1 MNQRLII
8 KTALSAAILASL
20 AGCASQ
26 PAHEWN
32 ADTTYKLTVLHTND
46 HHGRFWQNKHGEYG
60 MAARKT
66 LIDDLRDEIQ
76 AEGGSVLLLSGGDIN
91 TGVPESDLQ
100 DAEPD
105 FKGMSKIGYDAMAL
119 GNHEFDN
126 PLDVLFKQQDWANF
140 PMLSANIYDKKTG
153 KRLFQPY
160 AMFNKQGIKIAVIG
174 LTTEDTAKL
183 GNPEFIGQVDFRDPK
198 AEAKEL
204 IAELKKTENP
214 DLIFAVTHMGH
225 YENGNRGI
233 NAPGDVALARYLN
246 EGDLDMIVGGHSQE
260 PVCMEGPNVIKKN
273 FKSGDECQPDQQNG
287 TYIVQANEWGKYVG
301 RADYEF
307 RNGEL
312 SMVSY
317 DLIPVNLKK
326 KINVDGQ
333 SQRVFVQDEITQ
345 DKAMLDFLR
354 PFEEKGQSQ
363 LNVKIAES
371 NGKLEGDRDVVRFQQ
386 TNLGR
391 LIATAHMER
400 AKADFAVMN
409 SGGVRDSIEAGDI
422 TYKDVL
428 TVQPFGN
435 MVSYVDMS
443 GQEVL
448 DYLNI
453 VATKPVDSGAYAQ
466 FAGISMRIENDKVT
480 NVFIGNKQLRLD
492 GRYRFTVP
500 SYNASGGDGYPKIDT
515 HPGYVNTGFTDA
527 EVLKDYLESHSP
539 IDVNEYAPSGEVMY
553 QTNNVVNQ

>member
-1 MNQRLII
+1 MKQRLII

-20 AGCASQ
+20 AGCATQ
-26 PAHEWN
+26 PAPEWN

-46 HHGRFWQNKHGEYG
+46 HHGRFWQNRYGEYG

-66 LIDDLRDEIQ
+66 LIDDLREEIQ

-126 PLDVLFKQQDWANF
+126 PLDVLFKQQEWASF
-140 PMLSANIYDKKTG
+140 PMLSANIYDKNTG

-183 GNPEFIGQVDFRDPK
+183 GNPEFIEQIDFRDPK
-198 AEAKEL
+198 EEAKNL
-204 IAELKKTENP
+204 IAVLKETEYP

-260 PVCMEGPNVIKKN
+260 PVCMEGPNVIKKS
-273 FKSGDECQPDQQNG
+273 FKPGDECQPDQQNG
-287 TYIVQANEWGKYVG
+287 AYIVQAHEWGKYVG

-326 KINVDGQ
+326 KIKVDGQ
-333 SQRVFVQDEITQ
+333 SQRVLIQEEIEQDE
-345 DKAMLDFLR
+345 AMLEFLR
-354 PFEEKGQSQ
+354 PYQEKGQGK

-371 NGKLEGDRDVVRFQQ
+371 NGKLEGDRSVVRYQQ

-409 SGGVRDSIEAGDI
+409 SGGVRDSIAAGDI

-435 MVSYVDMS
+435 MVSYVDMT
-443 GQEVL
+443 GKEVL
-448 DYLNI
+448 DYLNV

-466 FAGISMRIENDKVT
+466 FAGIAMSINNGEVT

-492 GRYRFTVP
+492 GNYRFTVP
-500 SYNASGGDGYPKIDT
+500 SYNAAGGDGYPKIDD

-527 EVLKDYLESHSP
+527 EVLKDYLETHSP
-539 IDVNEYAPSGEVMY
+539 IDVNEYAPSGEITYLVDTAID
-553 QTNNVVNQ
+553 Q

>member
-273 FKSGDECQPDQQNG
+273 FKPGDECQPDQQNG
-287 TYIVQANEWGKYVG
+287 TYIAQAHEWGKYVG

-354 PFEEKGQSQ
+354 PFQEKGQSQ

>member
-273 FKSGDECQPDQQNG
+273 FKPGDECQPDQQNG

>member
-153 KRLFQPY
+153 KRLFQSY

-273 FKSGDECQPDQQNG
+273 FKPGDECQPDQQNG
-287 TYIVQANEWGKYVG
+287 TYIVQAHEWGKYVG

-354 PFEEKGQSQ
+354 PFQEKGQSQ